1 MCDVEKFQRIL
12 TNRLQGKVIRKM
24 VYSHQWYLKIQDGK
38 IVIVTGNWVL
48 KEVFAPGDNEIQLIQ
63 DAIIFK
69 RQEVEGLYHELPFK
83 NYKIDRYTPSIEE
96 LQSKGLIGGVER
108 NLLSCLFDIIND
120 YIMAKQKIFS
130 GRKPFNLDYWLE
142 KYKEYADVLSGIDW
156 LEALSKVPI
165 EK

>member
-1 MCDVEKFQRIL
+1 
-12 TNRLQGKVIRKM
+12 M
-24 VYSHQWYLKIQDGK
+24 VYSHQWRFRIKDGK
-38 IVIVTGNWVL
+38 VIIVTGNQYGGE
-48 KEVFAPGDNEIQLIQ
+48 KQFAPGDNEIQLRQ

-83 NYKIDRYTPSIEE
+83 NYKIERYTPSIEE
-96 LQSKGLIGGVER
+96 LQSNGLIGGVER
-108 NLLSCLFDIIND
+108 NLRSCLFDIIND